1 MSRHEEE
8 RLVSMG
14 ISYSHSQHENSKLR
28 AQLAARDAT
37 IAEAERVAQLLCA
50 AIESAPPEKT
60 K

>member
-1 MSRHEEE
+1 
-8 RLVSMG
+8 MG